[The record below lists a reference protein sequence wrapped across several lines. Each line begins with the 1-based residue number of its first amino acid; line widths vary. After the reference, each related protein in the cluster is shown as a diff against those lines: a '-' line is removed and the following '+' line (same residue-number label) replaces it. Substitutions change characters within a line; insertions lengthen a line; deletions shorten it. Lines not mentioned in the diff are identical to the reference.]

1 MARVHPGLPAVR
13 RPEQLSVVQRFAQL
27 ISTVGHP
34 MLLLPLAIGFALQDA
49 RPGEGALP
57 LSVVLLS
64 LLLVAGF
71 VVRARARAEVT
82 DLDVSKREQRPRLYV
97 VSIFAVASSAF
108 LLWWVGQPAQVWQGS
123 LVAMGL
129 LFASGVVNQLGL
141 KASLHTSFGV
151 YAAGVLGT
159 RSLTLGAAA
168 LFLAALVGWSRTVL
182 SRHTW
187 PEVLA
192 GLGLGLLSGLCL
204 LQLPLQ

>member
-1 MARVHPGLPAVR
+1 
-13 RPEQLSVVQRFAQL
+13 
-27 ISTVGHP
+27 

-57 LSVVLLS
+57 LGVVALS

-71 VVRARARAEVT
+71 VVRAKARAEVT
-82 DLDVSKREQRPRLYV
+82 DLDVSKREQRPRLYL
-97 VSIFAVASSAF
+97 VSIGAVAASAF
-108 LLWWVGQPAQVWQGS
+108 LLWWLGQPAQVWQGS

-129 LFASGVVNQLGL
+129 LFLSGVVNQLGL

-151 YAAGVLGT
+151 YAAGVLAT

-168 LFLAALVGWSRTVL
+168 LLLSALVGWSRTVL

-192 GLGLGLLSGLCL
+192 GLGLGVLSGVCL
-204 LQLPLQ
+204 LQLPLL